1 MSLFKLET
9 GQSLPAGKNEGF
21 CITESSQGTSARKS
35 PAQFPHFS
43 QRQKASSQKLMIGV
57 RGWRN
62 LSPLG
67 VAAWVAWVAY
77 LPQPSER
84 NPLRYL
90 SAYQN
95 FIKINAFRAIFYDD
109 PVHKFES
116 PELITLENDEF
127 VSSVRADESQVILV
141 IDFVRNN
148 ADLCLTFQF
157 SMPVSQGIIY
167 PSVNQVICLN
177 CFNESG
183 TYDITSLF
191 VSKYGMLPVTG
202 DNVIMSWQTF
212 GRNNGQYFFKQS
224 LPIVVVPVNPPFY
237 PVKFGRLYNFYCF
250 LDVRGLLAADWDFI
264 TLTEI
269 DQMRLDLDPGSTVS
283 VNNAGRH
290 MKSTDSAYWRA
301 GNDADNSSGLS
312 CKGSGNRSNLGVFGQ
327 FQTNNDFWSKTYSG
341 TSSRVCSTSLLAT
354 MTRGLSPFKF
364 GRTVRAVYRGSGVPE
379 SYVGNDGKLY
389 PVVQIG
395 SLYITAQP
403 LVETKFRNG
412 DLIPVVTDNTDWS
425 NLLSAGCCSIDND
438 PAND

>member
-62 LSPLG
+62 LSPAG

-90 SAYQN
+90 SAFQN

-109 PVHKFES
+109 PMHKFEN
-116 PELITLENDEF
+116 PELTTLVNDKF
-127 VSSVRADESQVILV
+127 VSSVRADESQVFLD

-157 SMPVSQGIIY
+157 SMPVSQGLIY

-183 TYDITSLF
+183 VYDITALF
-191 VSKYGMLPVTG
+191 LSKYGLLPVTG

-224 LPIVVVPVNPPFY
+224 LPIVVIPVNPPIVFSNY
-237 PVKFGRLYNFYCF
+237 GYLYKGYIVDDIRQFAPVGWSFPTLTQIDALRAF
-250 LDVRGLLAADWDFI
+250 LDPSGTISSNV
-264 TLTEI
+264 
-269 DQMRLDLDPGSTVS
+269 
-283 VNNAGRH
+283 AGRH
-290 MKSTDSAYWRA
+290 MKIAGSDYWVV
-301 GNDADNSSGLS
+301 GNDADNSSDFS
-312 CKGSGNRSNLGVFGQ
+312 AKGSG
-327 FQTNNDFWSKTYSG
+327 TID
-341 TSSRVCSTSLLAT
+341 A
-354 MTRGLSPFKF
+354 
-364 GRTVRAVYRGSGVPE
+364 SGVYQSFQQQVVFWGLTPVGTGRR
-379 SYVGNDGKLY
+379 SISLTTSAVMARPIFQVNTGACIRLIKNDSTDPGQMVGNDGQVYNTVKLGGQ
-389 PVVQIG
+389 VWMKEASKETMFRDG
-395 SLYITAQP
+395 SPIP
-403 LVETKFRNG
+403 LVINASEFAASLVSCRAAPNY
-412 DLIPVVTDNTDWS
+412 N
-425 NLLSAGCCSIDND
+425 
-438 PAND
+438 PALV